1 MHFDRLKQAF
11 ALLVFK
17 MLHSFPYQAI
27 RTSRGSCPNI
37 LLQLLKTL
45 HPLFQAIMK
54 VINVLNTLN
63 QKQTWLPKAFK

>member
-1 MHFDRLKQAF
+1 MHFDTLKQAF
-11 ALLVFK
+11 ALLVFQ

-27 RTSRGSCPNI
+27 GTSRGSFPNI

-54 VINVLNTLN
+54 VMNVLNTLN
-63 QKQTWLPKAFK
+63 QKQT

>member
-1 MHFDRLKQAF
+1 MHFDTLKQAF
-11 ALLVFK
+11 ALLVFQ

-27 RTSRGSCPNI
+27 GSSIGSFPNI

-54 VINVLNTLN
+54 VMNVLNTLN
-63 QKQTWLPKAFK
+63 QKQT

>member
-27 RTSRGSCPNI
+27 RGSCPNI